1 MKILE
6 TIGRN
11 PLYRGKTNEI
21 LSNVSKDN
29 PPSDTE
35 RGGGAITLIENPSSS
50 LIERLSTEMLV
61 QPREFLNE
69 TLLLHRFPF
78 PLSPLSAGNK
88 VLLARITSSSNPIRA
103 GRRSDGI

>member
-78 PLSPLSAGNK
+78 PLPLFPSVTKFCSQG
-88 VLLARITSSSNPIRA
+88 
-103 GRRSDGI
+103 

>member
-78 PLSPLSAGNK
+78 PSLP
-88 VLLARITSSSNPIRA
+88 R
-103 GRRSDGI
+103 